1 MDEKIIKLILAIGK
15 LSSQQKQ
22 VSGIMPQMNQSESG
36 IFLAM
41 LQISAEK
48 PETELFSLSELNC
61 YLDYTRP
68 NLSQTV
74 NKLEDK
80 DFVERV
86 ILKDD
91 RRVTYI
97 RLTDEGKEML
107 EHKYEEIIKRMGK
120 IKEIIGEENIDIFLD
135 LLVKFI
141 DAYEKTE

>member
-1 MDEKIIKLILAIGK
+1 MSEKIIKLIVAIGK
-15 LSSQQKQ
+15 LSTQHKQ
-22 VSGIMPQMNQSESG
+22 TSNLLPQMNQSESG
-36 IFLAM
+36 VFFAM
-41 LQISAEK
+41 LQIKTEK
-48 PETELFSLSELNC
+48 PEIELFSLSELNS

-80 DFVERV
+80 NLVERV

-97 RLTDEGKEML
+97 KLTDEGKEML
-107 EHKYEEIIKRMGK
+107 KCKYDEIIERMNK
-120 IKEIIGEENIDIFLD
+120 IKEVFGEDNIDKLLD
-135 LLVKFI
+135 LLVRFI